1 MKKTT
6 KKKLIIFI
14 TILIVVIASLLFVF
28 NINKSS
34 KNPSETIGQI
44 QELNSKIFNLIEQ
57 NENLLSLIEDQY
69 KQNQLK
75 EALDNSLELKKA
87 IQELTN
93 DSLQITELLKNVVV
107 NLGSVDKNNRNVFE
121 EITQLEINALSYLVS
136 YSSYKEILSQQIG
149 MEYESQLDNKTLEA
163 KADVL
168 KTTNQMKELLKN
180 IKDNINSANK
190 LLEEI

>member
-1 MKKTT
+1 MKKTN

-14 TILIVVIASLLFVF
+14 TILIMVIASMLFVF

-57 NENLLSLIEDQY
+57 NENLLSLIEDKY

-107 NLGSVDKNNRNVFE
+107 NLGSVDKNNRAVFE
-121 EITQLEINALSYLVS
+121 EITQLEINAMNYLVS
-136 YSSYKEILSQQIG
+136 YSSYKEILPQQIG
-149 MEYESQLDNKTLEA
+149 IEYESQLDNKTLEN
-163 KADVL
+163 KPDVL
-168 KTTNQMKELLKN
+168 ETINQMKELLKN

>member
-1 MKKTT
+1 MKKTN

-14 TILIVVIASLLFVF
+14 TILIMVIASMLFVF

-57 NENLLSLIEDQY
+57 NENLLSLIEDKY

-107 NLGSVDKNNRNVFE
+107 NLGSVDKNNRAVFE
-121 EITQLEINALSYLVS
+121 EITQLEINAMNYLVS

-149 MEYESQLDNKTLEA
+149 IEYESQLDNKTLEN
-163 KADVL
+163 KPDVL
-168 KTTNQMKELLKN
+168 ETINQMKELLKN

>member
-1 MKKTT
+1 MKKTK

-14 TILIVVIASLLFVF
+14 TVLIIAIASLLFVF
-28 NINKSS
+28 TINKPT
-34 KNPSETIGQI
+34 KNPSETIKQV

-57 NENLLSLIEDQY
+57 NENLLSLTEDKY
-69 KQNQLK
+69 KQNQLR

-93 DSLQITELLKNVVV
+93 DSLQITELLKNIVV
-107 NLGSVDKNNRNVFE
+107 NLGSVDKNNRAIFE
-121 EITQLEINALSYLVS
+121 EITQLEINAMNYLVS

-149 MEYESQLDNKTLEA
+149 IEYEAQLDNKTLEN
-163 KADVL
+163 KPDVL
-168 KTTNQMKELLKN
+168 ETINQMKELLKN
-180 IKDNINSANK
+180 IRDNINSANK

>member
-1 MKKTT
+1 MKKTK
-6 KKKLIIFI
+6 KKKLIILI
-14 TILIVVIASLLFVF
+14 TVLIIVIASLLFVF
-28 NINKSS
+28 TINKPT

-57 NENLLSLIEDQY
+57 NENLLSLTEDKY

-107 NLGSVDKNNRNVFE
+107 NLGSIDKNNRAIFE
-121 EITQLEINALSYLVS
+121 EITQLEINAMNYLVS

-149 MEYESQLDNKTLEA
+149 IEYEAQLDNKTLEN
-163 KADVL
+163 KPNVL
-168 KTTNQMKELLKN
+168 ETINQMKELLKN